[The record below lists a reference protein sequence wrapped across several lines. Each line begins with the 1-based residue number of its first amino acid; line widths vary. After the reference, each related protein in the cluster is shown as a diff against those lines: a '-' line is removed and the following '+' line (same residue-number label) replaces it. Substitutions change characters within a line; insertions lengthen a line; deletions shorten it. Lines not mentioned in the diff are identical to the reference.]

1 MAFTDRVVEHP
12 GRIQLTAVSSS
23 TYSFEG
29 DGSTTAYDIGVSS
42 PTITNIKIN
51 GTNTSAYTLSG
62 STVTFNSAPADGAS
76 VVITYTAS
84 GLYDLKRAEG
94 LVTAV
99 GTSLTSEELTD
110 NINELISGAT
120 AGITI
125 ENDGD
130 VYYQN
135 LQRGYALVQAAANT
149 VTSLAVTFPTTFTS
163 VPRVCVTPHT
173 SRPDLI
179 QASVGNITTTGF
191 TLYLYRTN
199 ASATGVSWIATI

>member
-12 GRIQLTAVSSS
+12 GRVQLVAVSSS

-29 DGSTTAYDIGVSS
+29 DGTTKIYDIGVSS

-51 GTNTSAYTLSG
+51 GTNTSAYSLSG
-62 STVTFNSAPADGAS
+62 STVTFTNAPADGAS

-94 LVTAV
+94 FVTDV
-99 GTSLTSEELTD
+99 GTALTAEELTD
-110 NINELISGAT
+110 NVNGLIDAAT

-135 LQRGYALVQAAANT
+135 LQRGYALVQAGADT
-149 VTSLAVTFPTTFTS
+149 VTSLAVTFPTAFTS
-163 VPRVCVTPHT
+163 VPRVVVTPHT
-173 SRPDLI
+173 SRPDLV
-179 QASVGNITTTGF
+179 QASVSNITTTGF

-199 ASATGVSWIATI
+199 ASSTGVSWIATI